1 LLQKWY
7 DLVKN
12 NDTLTLPYFFDVIL
26 NLIKVSGNFFEIY
39 CDYFLTGCLKIIEV
53 NVNELKISNYSEV
66 NIDKELLIKSI
77 DTIIAME
84 DAGYSSD
91 DYSMRGNSY
100 ARGRGS
106 NARRDSMGRYSSEN
120 YSMRGG
126 RSGERSRNYSY
137 DDEINNLREQLE
149 DMEHMAKDEE
159 SKRMIRQWKMQLN

>member
-1 LLQKWY
+1 MAKMEELREMLCEELDKITKKGELSAGSL
-7 DLVKN
+7 DVVDK
-12 NDTLTLPYFFDVIL
+12 LTH
-26 NLIKVSGNFFEIY
+26 S
-39 CDYFLTGCLKIIEV
+39 
-53 NVNELKISNYSEV
+53 
-66 NIDKELLIKSI
+66 IKSI

-84 DAGYSSD
+84 EAGYSSD

-137 DDEINNLREQLE
+137 DDEMNNLREQLE

>member
-1 LLQKWY
+1 MAKMEELREMLCEELDKITKKGELSAGSL
-7 DLVKN
+7 DVVDK
-12 NDTLTLPYFFDVIL
+12 LTH
-26 NLIKVSGNFFEIY
+26 S
-39 CDYFLTGCLKIIEV
+39 
-53 NVNELKISNYSEV
+53 
-66 NIDKELLIKSI
+66 IKSI

-84 DAGYSSD
+84 EAGYSSD

-106 NARRDSMGRYSSEN
+106 NAKRDSMGRYSSDN

-126 RSGERSRNYSY
+126 RSGERGRNYSY
-137 DDEINNLREQLE
+137 DDEMADLREQLE

>member
-1 LLQKWY
+1 MHKMYELREMLCEELDKITKKGELSAGSL
-7 DLVKN
+7 DVVDK
-12 NDTLTLPYFFDVIL
+12 LTH
-26 NLIKVSGNFFEIY
+26 S
-39 CDYFLTGCLKIIEV
+39 
-53 NVNELKISNYSEV
+53 
-66 NIDKELLIKSI
+66 IKSI

-106 NARRDSMGRYSSEN
+106 NAKRDSMGRYSSDN

-126 RSGERSRNYSY
+126 RSGERGRNYSY
-137 DDEINNLREQLE
+137 DDEMNNLREQLE